1 VSTRRPHARL
11 AGLACLL
18 ALACERTEPAPH
30 AADAGVVIAADVPDG
45 GDERLA
51 AASSAHAS
59 SPVDRQRDA
68 CLAHNPAPAR
78 YEGIVRAF
86 CSEHAHLGG
95 VGASLAVAE
104 RGRLVFTAVTGAR
117 CRDGPPVTVDTAFR
131 LGSLTKLATAAL
143 VLDLADERRLD
154 LHAPLRELA
163 DFSDPR
169 ARDITPQQLL
179 EHTAGLGDPDPRDL
193 AAPRRAAPTA
203 QADPLAATAR
213 DPLAARHDPREAAP
227 TAQADPRGATIRDD
241 LTARDHLARDLPWR
255 RALAARPLLADP
267 GLLWSYSNAG
277 YALLGAALER
287 LAPRTSYPKLLQDR
301 LLTPLQLAHT
311 TADIERALA
320 GDTACGHLGRGPA
333 ALALDV
339 RQDLEFGAAGAT
351 WTIPAGGLLGSAAD
365 QVALVLGLLDP
376 ARSPLSPAARAALLA
391 PGPLTHERPGE
402 RYAPGLRVQRLSDGT
417 PLYRHGGRT
426 GDFTADL
433 SFAPDRG
440 FVLVVLGNTGDPL
453 LAVLAAAHHDLLG
466 EPPRA
471 PAPALPLDRYAGT
484 YAVPGWTAAL
494 TIEGGALTAPDL
506 GLAAAPL
513 EPLGD
518 HRFRIGGAPRHLLT
532 FVFLAD
538 PDRPT
543 HLRTREFIATRT
555 P

>member
-1 VSTRRPHARL
+1 MD
-11 AGLACLL
+11 
-18 ALACERTEPAPH
+18 
-30 AADAGVVIAADVPDG
+30 AADAADG
-45 GDERLA
+45 GDDPLAGGRPSSHSADAAPA
-51 AASSAHAS
+51 AATSAAHAS

-78 YEGIVRAF
+78 YEGLVRAF

-104 RGRLVFTAVTGAR
+104 RGRLTFTAVTGAR

-131 LGSLTKLATAAL
+131 LGSLTKFATAAL
-143 VLDLADERRLD
+143 ALDLADERRLD
-154 LHAPLRELA
+154 LRAPLPELA
-163 DFSDPR
+163 DFTDPR
-169 ARDITPQQLL
+169 ARGITPQQLL
-179 EHTAGLGDPDPRDL
+179 EHTAGLADPDPRDL
-193 AAPRRAAPTA
+193 AAPREAARTAQAAPLAARDDPREAAPTS
-203 QADPLAATAR
+203 QADPLAATVR
-213 DPLAARHDPREAAP
+213 DGLAAHDAPREAAP
-227 TAQADPRGATIRDD
+227 APQPAPLAAIVRDD
-241 LTARDHLARDLPWR
+241 LAASDERARDLPWR

-287 LAPRTSYPKLLQDR
+287 VAPRTPYPQLLQER
-301 LLTPLQLAHT
+301 LLIPLQLAHT
-311 TADIERALA
+311 TADLGRALA

-417 PLYRHGGRT
+417 PLYRHSGHT

-440 FVLVVLGNTGDPL
+440 FVLVVLSNTGDPL
-453 LAVLAAAHHDLLG
+453 RAVLAAAHHDLLG
-466 EPPRA
+466 EPARA

-484 YAVPGWTAAL
+484 YAVPGWTSAI
-494 TIEGGALTAPDL
+494 TIAGGTLTAPDL

-513 EPLGD
+513 DPLGD
-518 HRFRIGGAPRHLLT
+518 HRFRTGGAPRHLLT

-538 PDRPT
+538 ADRPT
-543 HLRTREFIATRT
+543 HLRTREFIAART

>member
-1 VSTRRPHARL
+1 MI
-11 AGLACLL
+11 
-18 ALACERTEPAPH
+18 
-30 AADAGVVIAADVPDG
+30 AADAPDA

-51 AASSAHAS
+51 DGRPSSSPTDGAPAATSAAHAS
-59 SPVDRQRDA
+59 SQVDRQRDA

-104 RGRLVFTAVTGAR
+104 RGRLAFTAVTGAR

-143 VLDLADERRLD
+143 VLALADERRLD
-154 LHAPLRELA
+154 LHAPLPELA
-163 DFSDPR
+163 DFTDPR

-193 AAPRRAAPTA
+193 V
-203 QADPLAATAR
+203 
-213 DPLAARHDPREAAP
+213 AARHD
-227 TAQADPRGATIRDD
+227 
-241 LTARDHLARDLPWR
+241 LARDLPWR

-287 LAPRTSYPKLLQDR
+287 LAPRTPYPKLLQDR

-518 HRFRIGGAPRHLLT
+518 HRFGAGDAPRHLLT
-532 FVFLAD
+532 FVFLGD